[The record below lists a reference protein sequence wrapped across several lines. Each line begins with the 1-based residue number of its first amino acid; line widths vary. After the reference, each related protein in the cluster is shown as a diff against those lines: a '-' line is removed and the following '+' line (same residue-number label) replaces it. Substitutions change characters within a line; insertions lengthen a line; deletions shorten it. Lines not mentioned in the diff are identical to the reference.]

1 MSLEAPRDPSVLDLF
16 RMLGAKNGL
25 ECTMFRETLSP
36 AVSAVSLIPE
46 VLKHASIGER
56 GGGVYLW

>member
-16 RMLGAKNGL
+16 RMLGTKNGL
-25 ECTMFRETLSP
+25 ECTMFRETLPP
-36 AVSAVSLIPE
+36 AVSAASLEPE

-56 GGGVYLW
+56 GGGV